1 MEKSDYVTGAGLVIW
16 FIGLLDA
23 YSIGA
28 GISVPLVSV
37 GIFTFAMGIGLRI
50 RGF

>member
-1 MEKSDYVTGAGLVIW
+1 MEKSDYVTAVGLVIW

-23 YSIGA
+23 YYLKV
-28 GISVPLVSV
+28 GISLPLVSV

-50 RGF
+50 RGL